1 MRRGA
6 IINKK
11 RVIDTCI
18 AKGND
23 TRVDNTNPLNPAY
36 PIFRYRQ
43 IQIGDFPL
51 IFDGELLLRSAIIQ
65 SGNVLN
71 SHIQLQNPVN
81 PSVRIGDNQQR
92 NYYPAGLLELHQRVH
107 KTQVKNIKCIDFYLN
122 TTINTAYATDY
133 IDVSAYK
140 ELIYIRAGLISVTY
154 FDCSKNLKLKVVHIK
169 NNNLTNVN
177 IQNNV
182 SLVIFNVSHEN
193 VLGNGNISSL
203 TLASSYNSMLTFDIS
218 NNKFISF
225 PALVAPN
232 LTSLSVSFNPTLGSI
247 PFGNFPNLET
257 LKAARCGLTQLDLS
271 NNNFLKTIDI
281 GINQSGNNNNLTNQA
296 NISNCLLLE
305 TLSAVS
311 CGLTALDV
319 SNNTELTDLRIR
331 TFYGQVASKNNF
343 GTNLVG
349 LYNLV
354 KLKALDIDSANVT
367 MTNIDLEAFP
377 EIISLLAAN
386 NPNLTGNLLTTTD
399 KPFLNTIN
407 VFATGINF
415 FNTNHTPN
423 LGRLIINNLNQIDF
437 TVLTKLYQL
446 NCDNT
451 SSGTLTVIDLRNVIV
466 SMTSLQVLINSKVT
480 ALYLPTTQVTNFGCY
495 SCNNL
500 STFVINNIS
509 RTNTSLF
516 ITNLALA
523 TLNTSFGATN
533 CFPNLTQL
541 AVGGAND
548 TYTSTKVFDDRKNNL
563 ITLVVLGTHFKVD
576 GNLGTDTCAVATF
589 ININGDSD
597 LSYTG
602 SGTFGATMGRV
613 FLRPKTGSGLATD
626 GNQVAN
632 LIIALSLKTWA
643 TAGNNIIAGS
653 PYANRVID
661 LRGNCA
667 VATPSTALTTALN
680 LLITKGVSVLRN

>member
-23 TRVDNTNPLNPAY
+23 TRNVGLA
-36 PIFRYRQ
+36 
-43 IQIGDFPL
+43 FPVFDSAQTSAQSAGFPT

-65 SGNVLN
+65 SGNILN
-71 SHIQLQNPVN
+71 SRIQLQNPVS
-81 PSVRIGDNQQR
+81 PFVKIGDNQQR

-107 KTQVKNIKCIDFYLN
+107 KTQVKNIKSIDFYPN
-122 TTINTAYATDY
+122 THITTSYATDY
-133 IDVSAYK
+133 IDISDYK
-140 ELIYIRAGLISVTY
+140 ELIFIRVGLALVTY
-154 FDCSKNLKLKVVHIK
+154 FNCSKNLKLKVIHIR

-177 IQNNV
+177 IQDNT
-182 SLVIFNVSHEN
+182 SLVIFNVAHESAS
-193 VLGNGNISSL
+193 GNINSL
-203 TLASSYNSMLTFDIS
+203 TLASSYNNLLTFSIN
-218 NNKFISF
+218 NNKFTSF

-232 LTSLSVSFNPTLGSI
+232 LTSLSTSFNPTLGNI
-247 PFGNFPNLET
+247 PFSDFPNLET
-257 LKAARCGLTQLDLS
+257 LNAARCGLTQLDLS
-271 NNNFLKTIDI
+271 NNTFLKTIDI

-305 TLSAVS
+305 TLNAVS

-319 SNNTELTDLRIR
+319 SNNTELITLNIR
-331 TFYGQVASKNNF
+331 TYYGQVASKNNF

-354 KLKALDIDSANVT
+354 KLKVLDIDSANVT
-367 MTNIDLEAFP
+367 MTNFDLEVFP
-377 EIISLLAAN
+377 ELVSLLAAN

-399 KPFLNTIN
+399 KTFLTNID
-407 VFATGINF
+407 VSVTGITF
-415 FNTNHTPN
+415 LNTNHTPN
-423 LGRLIINNLNQIDF
+423 LGRLILTRFNQIDF

-446 NCDNT
+446 QYDST
-451 SSGTLTVIDLRNVIV
+451 SSGTLTVVDLRNGTLP
-466 SMTSLQVLINSKVT
+466 MNVLRVFSNIIIT
-480 ALYLPTTQVTNFGCY
+480 TLYLPPTQVTTFSCY
-495 SCNNL
+495 NCANL

-516 ITNLALA
+516 INNLALA
-523 TLNTSFGATN
+523 TLDTSFGAIN
-533 CFPNLTQL
+533 CFPNLTEL
-541 AVGGAND
+541 AVGGTND

-563 ITLVVLGTHFKVD
+563 ITLVVLGTHFQVN
-576 GNLGTDTCAVATF
+576 GNLGTDTLTSATL
-589 ININGDSD
+589 INVEGDSN

-602 SGTFGATMGRV
+602 SGTFGATMRRV

-632 LIIALSLKTWA
+632 LIIALSLKTWGA
-643 TAGNNIIAGS
+643 SGNTNISGVN
-653 PYANRVID
+653 YTHRVID

-667 VATPSTALTTALN
+667 VAIASGSLTTALN
-680 LLITKGVSVLRN
+680 LLITKGVSVLRNT